1 MTENLLHYS
10 ITEKII
16 QSFFTV
22 NKNLP
27 YGLPADAYG
36 NALAIEFEQNNLKAE
51 KDYSIELKYRKIKIG
66 ILRTDFLV
74 DKKVLVKVVSVDSIT
89 KRILD
94 DSKLMLKCS
103 DHEVC
108 MVLNSLG
115 DNDYK
120 RIIFTNDYKKNK

>member
-1 MTENLLHYS
+1 MTEKLLHS
-10 ITEKII
+10 SVTEKII

-22 NKNLP
+22 NKNLQ

-36 NALAIEFEQNNLKAE
+36 NALVIEFEQNNLKVE
-51 KDYSIELKYRKIKIG
+51 KDCSVELKYRKIKIG
-66 ILRTDFLV
+66 VLRADFLV
-74 DKKVLVKVVSVDSIT
+74 DKKVLVRVVSVDKIN
-89 KRILD
+89 KRIED
-94 DSKLMLKCS
+94 DSKLLLRNS
-103 DHEVC
+103 EYEVC